1 MSAEATLALSTVP
14 LIKKVASATS
24 GSGFEELRSWIN
36 STSARETLR
45 PSPQNLPLPSTF
57 SPARRP
63 RAAAPLI
70 EDPGDSL
77 DLFGRVPFQRLRD
90 RDVSPLDRYVHLVSF
105 VG

>member
-45 PSPQNLPLPSTF
+45 LSSKNLAIRSTF
-57 SPARRP
+57 SVAYRSSASVTEMFRP
-63 RAAAPLI
+63 LTATSIWPPSSTA
-70 EDPGDSL
+70 
-77 DLFGRVPFQRLRD
+77 
-90 RDVSPLDRYVHLVSF
+90 VS
-105 VG
+105 